1 MALYLLST
9 YNYLSDVLKTLYSG
23 AGTVTNAVCNY
34 LNGTSNEWYFVEDTG
49 VIPAVAYSIPNQT
62 YRDRIL
68 WTYNAYRNTLVQR
81 FDGIQPPTVKCRW
94 LSTQLIID
102 GRTYT
107 LDDWLRDLYIV
118 VEDFDRF
125 TISVLIDAW
134 SVQHKIWPP
143 DDAEL
148 HIIDSD
154 GESHV
159 FTVTDPMSDEWSNL
173 LPRPFEPEEPY
184 VEEEEDEEE
193 GEEAP
198 LIAPVETPVEAPVPV
213 ETPSPV
219 EAPVPVET
227 PSPVEAPVPAEAPV
241 PVETPSPVEAPVPVE
256 TPAPVEAPAPAEPL
270 VEIVAP
276 VESPIP
282 EDEVEMPLPPSPE
295 QEEASSNED

>member
-1 MALYLLST
+1 MELYLLST
-9 YNYLSDVLKTLYSG
+9 YNYLSDVLKTLYNG

-34 LNGTSNEWYFVEDTG
+34 LNGTSSEWYFVEETG
-49 VIPAVAYSIPNQT
+49 VIPAVAYSIPNQN

-68 WTYNAYRNTLVQR
+68 WTYNTYRNTLVQR

-102 GRTYT
+102 GRIYT

-125 TISVLIDAW
+125 TVSILIDAW

-159 FTVTDPMSDEWSNL
+159 FTVTDPVNEEWSNL
-173 LPRPFEPEEPY
+173 LPRPFEPEELY
-184 VEEEEDEEE
+184 VEEEEEEE
-193 GEEAP
+193 EEEDAP
-198 LIAPVETPVEAPVPV
+198 VEITEETPAPVETPVETPTPV
-213 ETPSPV
+213 EPP
-219 EAPVPVET
+219 
-227 PSPVEAPVPAEAPV
+227 
-241 PVETPSPVEAPVPVE
+241 
-256 TPAPVEAPAPAEPL
+256 

-276 VESPIP
+276 VEPPVP
-282 EDEVEMPLPPSPE
+282 EQEDKVEMPLPPSPAPE
-295 QEEASSNED
+295 QEDVVSNE

>member
-1 MALYLLST
+1 MELYLLST
-9 YNYLSDVLKTLYSG
+9 YNYLSDVFKTLYSG

-49 VIPAVAYSIPNQT
+49 VIPAVAYSIPSQP

-118 VEDFDRF
+118 VEDFDTF
-125 TISVLIDAW
+125 TVSVLVDAW
-134 SVQHKIWPP
+134 SVQYKIWPP

-159 FTVTDPMSDEWSNL
+159 FTVTDPISDEWSNL

-184 VEEEEDEEE
+184 VEEEEEEDEEE

-198 LIAPVETPVEAPVPV
+198 LLAPVEAPVPV

-219 EAPVPVET
+219 EAPVPVE
-227 PSPVEAPVPAEAPV
+227 
-241 PVETPSPVEAPVPVE
+241 
-256 TPAPVEAPAPAEPL
+256 APAEPS

-276 VESPIP
+276 VEPPVPDVI
-282 EDEVEMPLPPSPE
+282 PLPQSPA